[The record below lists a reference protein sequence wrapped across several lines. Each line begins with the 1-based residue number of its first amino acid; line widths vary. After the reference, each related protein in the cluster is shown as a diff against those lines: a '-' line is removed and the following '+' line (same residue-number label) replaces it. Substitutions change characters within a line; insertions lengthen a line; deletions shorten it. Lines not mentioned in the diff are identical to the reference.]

1 VSGISH
7 HIQFYVDVSLDHQL
21 RPRIRVD
28 KEILLF
34 PRIFVEGEYEYRADF
49 GWVNDLENN
58 NSFEGENEWLI
69 SASYML
75 SRNFSIHANYN
86 SHYGWGGGL
95 IVRF

>member
-1 VSGISH
+1 
-7 HIQFYVDVSLDHQL
+7 VSLDHQL

-49 GWVNDLENN
+49 GWVKDLENN

-69 SASYML
+69 SASYIV

-86 SHYGWGGGL
+86 SLYGWGGGL
-95 IVRF
+95 IARF